1 MKEIL
6 ELSLSPWIVPFTVTL
21 VLCLLYWLL
30 AVIGTIDMD
39 ALDLDF
45 DSEAEGASGGFL
57 VGVLKVVNATDVPLM
72 LVLTLLSLFKWMFV
86 VLWHGSLS
94 MASIWWGALLGLV
107 LGFVVACILTRLLM
121 VPLKPLFLAFKKGED
136 DQEPIFGRECEVVS
150 GELTDKYGR
159 VEVPREKGSPAVVAC
174 RLSEGDVA
182 VPKGGAVVLFD
193 FDKEEKIYL
202 AKKI

>member
-1 MKEIL
+1 VKEIL

-136 DQEPIFGRECEVVS
+136 AGR
-150 GELTDKYGR
+150 
-159 VEVPREKGSPAVVAC
+159 GS
-174 RLSEGDVA
+174 S
-182 VPKGGAVVLFD
+182 
-193 FDKEEKIYL
+193 
-202 AKKI
+202 